1 MSDVTTTPSVTS
13 PDTATDYR
21 SYVEFVVRDML
32 MRKAGGEDIEAKE
45 IEISLTTNKADNAFL
60 RGLVVT
66 KHKLISAAD
75 FDRLARNKI
84 IAATL
89 GEVPDTASRYLEI
102 MANRRSMVVAYS
114 GAIEQ
119 KPDMAA
125 PYAGETIGAALAM
138 IEDNP
143 QDRSLNRMAR
153 EIASLYPRNIL
164 RTEFETELRVIRDN
178 LGLPFQDSQIKDAAV
193 LWVTNGKKNRVFD
206 ISERLGM
213 EPGVPTMVSTDAEP
227 MWRDLA
233 LKVFD
238 TSEMSPDLVIAVL
251 KKFIWQV
258 KRKLA
263 NLPEL
268 PVTNHLMPVILG
280 PQGSGKSTFVHR
292 FVKPLEDLMATTDF
306 DQVTDKRNIDLWKSF
321 VLFLDEMAHAQR
333 ADIDAVK
340 NAITASYLS
349 RRPMRENSTEI
360 VPQRATFI
368 GCSNKELSQ
377 LVNDTTGNRRFFPL
391 RMPRDACRDT
401 VNSINFNTLWWS
413 VDLHAADPM
422 LPFMAVAAEI
432 QADERSL
439 SSVEKWL
446 EGFSTKGRHGVN
458 GATFA
463 ELCRG
468 KRIAA
473 NDLFKLFSEWEAV
486 HVPSG
491 YRLNVQNF
499 GSEMNRLIKNSPEA
513 VQFVK
518 VRASS
523 GFVYEYTGNE
533 NTSNVVPLV
542 K

>member
-1 MSDVTTTPSVTS
+1 MTESITTPTVSS
-13 PDTATDYR
+13 DIATDYR
-21 SYVEFVVRDML
+21 TWVETVVREMFT
-32 MRKAGGEDIEAKE
+32 RKHDGKDIEHRE
-45 IEISLTTNKADNAFL
+45 IETLLTTTKADNAFV

-75 FDRLARNKI
+75 FDRMARNKI
-84 IAATL
+84 IVATL
-89 GEVPDTASRYLEI
+89 GENPDTASRFLEI
-102 MANRRSMVVAYS
+102 IANRRSMVVHYS

-119 KPDMAA
+119 SPDMCA

-138 IEDNP
+138 IEENKHDL
-143 QDRSLNRMAR
+143 SLGRMAR
-153 EIASLYPRNIL
+153 EIESMFPRQIL
-164 RTEFETELRVIRDN
+164 RTEFENELRVMKDN
-178 LGLPFQDSQIKDAAV
+178 LGLPFQDSQIRDAAT

-206 ISERLGM
+206 IAERLHM
-213 EPGVPTMVSTDAEP
+213 EPGVPNMVSTVADP

-238 TSEMSPDLVIAVL
+238 TTEMSPDLVIAVL
-251 KKFIWQV
+251 KKFVWQV

-263 NLPEL
+263 NLT
-268 PVTNHLMPVILG
+268 VTNHLMPVILG

-306 DQVTDKRNIDLWKSF
+306 DQITDKRNIDLWRNY

-340 NAITASYLS
+340 NAITASSLS

-391 RMPRDACRDT
+391 RMPRDACRTT
-401 VNSINFNTLWWS
+401 VNTIDFTMLWCS

-422 LPFMAVAAEI
+422 LPFMDVAAGI
-432 QADERSL
+432 QAEERSL

-446 EGFSTKGRHGVN
+446 EDFTPKARHGVN
-458 GATFA
+458 GSTFE
-463 ELCRG
+463 ELVRG

-473 NDLFKLFSEWEAV
+473 NDLFKLYSEWEAI
-486 HVPSG
+486 HHPSG
-491 YRLNVQNF
+491 YRFNVQNF
-499 GSEMNRLIKNSPEA
+499 GSEMKRLLNNSPEM
-513 VQFVK
+513 VPFKK

-523 GFVYEYTGNE
+523 GNVYEYTGNIA
-533 NTSNVVPLV
+533 TNVVPLV